1 MTEKPQNKK
10 TDSHT
15 SQKPKKDN
23 NVKASK
29 DTKDSRNSKSKP
41 EKPQKKAKNKRI
53 YKSLVV
59 NQGSDEIEWLK
70 NQNNESKSLRF
81 AIAMCIRFF
90 GKQDVF
96 DAMTDSVLNVLHS
109 SRDQI
114 KPMIMQMNTSSTS
127 STSSASGTSASTQEQ
142 VQPQSQT
149 PAINTAPQAPTDRPK
164 KKADPNTKAFDN
176 FFKNKYGNSK
186 PADSN

>member
-1 MTEKPQNKK
+1 MTEKPQNKEA
-10 TDSHT
+10 DSHT
-15 SQKPKKDN
+15 SQRPKKEN

-29 DTKDSRNSKSKP
+29 ATKDSRNSKPKT

-53 YKSLVV
+53 HKSLVV
-59 NQGSDEIEWLK
+59 NQGSDEIEWLR
-70 NQNNESKSLRF
+70 NQKNESKSLRF
-81 AIAMCIRFF
+81 AIAICIRFF

-96 DAMTDSVLNVLHS
+96 DATTDSVLNMLHS

-114 KPMIMQMNTSSTS
+114 KPMIMQMTTSS
-127 STSSASGTSASTQEQ
+127 TSASTQEQ

-149 PAINTAPQAPTDRPK
+149 PAINTAPQVPADRPK
-164 KKADPNTKAFDN
+164 KKADPNNKAFDN
-176 FFKNKYGNSK
+176 FFKNQYGNSK

>member
-29 DTKDSRNSKSKP
+29 ATKDSRNSKSKT

-59 NQGSDEIEWLK
+59 NQGSDEIEWLR

-114 KPMIMQMNTSSTS
+114 KPMIMQMNTSN
-127 STSSASGTSASTQEQ
+127 TSSASGTSASTQEQ

-149 PAINTAPQAPTDRPK
+149 PAINTAPQAPADRPK

>member
-1 MTEKPQNKK
+1 MTEKPQNKE

-23 NVKASK
+23 HVKASK
-29 DTKDSRNSKSKP
+29 ATKDSRNSKSKT

-59 NQGSDEIEWLK
+59 NQGSDEIEWLR

-114 KPMIMQMNTSSTS
+114 KPMIMQMNASST
-127 STSSASGTSASTQEQ
+127 SGTSASTQEQ

-149 PAINTAPQAPTDRPK
+149 PAINTAPQAPADRPK

-176 FFKNKYGNSK
+176 FFKNQYGNSK
-186 PADSN
+186 SADSN

>member
-1 MTEKPQNKK
+1 MTEKPQNKE

-23 NVKASK
+23 HVKASK
-29 DTKDSRNSKSKP
+29 ATKDSRNSKSKT

-59 NQGSDEIEWLK
+59 NQGSDEIEWLR
-70 NQNNESKSLRF
+70 NQKNESKSLRL
-81 AIAMCIRFF
+81 AIEICIRFF

-96 DAMTDSVLNVLHS
+96 DAMTDSVLNMLYS

-114 KPMIMQMNTSSTS
+114 KPMVMQMNTSS
-127 STSSASGTSASTQEQ
+127 TSASTQEQ

-149 PAINTAPQAPTDRPK
+149 PVINTAPQAPADRSK

-176 FFKNKYGNSK
+176 FFKNQYGNSK